1 MNRDPSQVL
10 APKLIAAA
18 LDERW
23 SPRVVAEL
31 DDNYVKVAKVQG
43 TLGWHAHADED
54 ELFYVLAGQFRI
66 EMEAHTVDL
75 GPGQMY
81 VVPKGV
87 RHNPIAHEE
96 CLIMLIERKST
107 RHTGEEQTEF
117 TRTLE
122 QQLRPL

>member
-1 MNRDPSQVL
+1 MTRDPGQVL
-10 APKLIAAA
+10 VPAQIAAT
-18 LDERW
+18 LDELW

-66 EMEAHTVDL
+66 EMETQTVDL

-87 RHNPIAHEE
+87 RHNPVAEEE

>member
-1 MNRDPSQVL
+1 VSGGQHQVL
-10 APKLIAAA
+10 APEQIAAA
-18 LDERW
+18 LDEWW

-43 TLGWHAHADED
+43 TLGWHAHANED
-54 ELFYVLAGQFRI
+54 ELFYVLKGQFRI

-81 VVPKGV
+81 VVPKGL
-87 RHNPIAHEE
+87 RHNPVAEQE

-107 RHTGEEQTEF
+107 LHTGDQQTDL